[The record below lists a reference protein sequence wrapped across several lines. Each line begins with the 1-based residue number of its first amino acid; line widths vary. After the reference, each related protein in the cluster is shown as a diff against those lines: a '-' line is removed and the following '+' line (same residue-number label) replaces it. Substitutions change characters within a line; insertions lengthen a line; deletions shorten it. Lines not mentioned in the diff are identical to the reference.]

1 MSRANFNNFKK
12 SPFELYSMPNNK
24 NDDVEDDEREGMD
37 DAFSALDALEGL
49 GDSPE
54 DFPSSYADSLNSDNN
69 DDSSKFMNEELKLY
83 SEMFSELSD
92 KSEDEVYGDIL
103 DEMSPSAN
111 SNNPEINQQQAEQS
125 VEITETEVSQETLFD
140 QQSQD
145 DFMNRAITEAM
156 EEATRL
162 NNNPDNAIASS
173 DPVVPDNILQDEE
186 MMKEIELIFEKANEK
201 LLASVNDI
209 REEQNE
215 LSRKQMEERMSNS
228 VSEEERLREAE
239 RSISG
244 LLERVNKE
252 ALEVQNAVDDLEKAK
267 AELGD
272 DPLSKAANL
281 KEAGLV
287 KQSALVLGVLLSS
300 RSITDLVLS
309 ATGDSSHLVGA
320 GVQGAIAAVCL
331 LFFFL
336 F

>member
-1 MSRANFNNFKK
+1 MSRANFNNFNK

-24 NDDVEDDEREGMD
+24 NDDVEDDEREGMN

-103 DEMSPSAN
+103 DEMSTSAN

-186 MMKEIELIFEKANEK
+186 MMKEIEMIFEKANEK

-267 AELGD
+267 AKLGD

-287 KQSALVLGVLLSS
+287 KQSALVLGVLFSS
-300 RSITDLVLS
+300 RSITDLVLL